1 MQELARAH
9 TPDAI
14 AALVAAL
21 SSPRERVAAAQTLLT
36 WAWGRPAAMITP
48 DSDAP
53 PSIQLMHLVAART
66 VTAELQTAFE
76 RDPLTALPPIVD
88 GDAVPQPTSTR
99 ANGAGKTAP
108 LDLPDLSRP
117 ALE

>member
-1 MQELARAH
+1 MGLGAARGDDHPRFGRAAN
-9 TPDAI
+9 AI
-14 AALVAAL
+14 QML
-21 SSPRERVAAAQTLLT
+21 
-36 WAWGRPAAMITP
+36 
-48 DSDAP
+48 
-53 PSIQLMHLVAART
+53 HLFAART

-76 RDPLTALPPIVD
+76 RDPLAALPPIVD
-88 GDAVPQPTSTR
+88 GDAVPPTSSR